1 MVRKLQSEMKKMQG
15 MATSVHSTDVS
26 RLSTMMAAVSMGI
39 STMRRRPLRTLLTSA
54 TVVLLTFTILTFAS
68 FGSTWGTRRTHIGP
82 MSGAVPRI
90 VVRNQL
96 WSPIQPGLVD
106 TLQGHFAQR
115 ETVIPRYWLAPNAA
129 EAASQAGNPSAL
141 DMLACDSSAKRLASI
156 AAAIGI
162 DPLDLRM
169 LRPQAAEGHQPSSD
183 LEEQFAGD
191 LDLLAKDGIFTTLLV
206 AKEINAGIEVQRP
219 DQVKHPSPAKEWD
232 RLVKELSLPAADGRI
247 DVDKIDKAATPFE
260 RVSVGDEQAVLFI
273 GRKVLFNGREFTF
286 AGVLRE
292 EMCAYNILEGSS
304 ILPVDYTASAGT
316 NGVGQFSE
324 QESGLSLSQLPD
336 QPNAQFVPYPI
347 DKVVVVS
354 AVSARDMGARV
365 RSINV
370 FPTHPLE
377 LQDLASR
384 AASVTELPTYVGDA
398 GGVYR
403 LIFTSLTEA
412 SGVRDL

>member
-1 MVRKLQSEMKKMQG
+1 M
-15 MATSVHSTDVS
+15 
-26 RLSTMMAAVSMGI
+26 
-39 STMRRRPLRTLLTSA
+39 
-54 TVVLLTFTILTFAS
+54 
-68 FGSTWGTRRTHIGP
+68 
-82 MSGAVPRI
+82 
-90 VVRNQL
+90 
-96 WSPIQPGLVD
+96 
-106 TLQGHFAQR
+106 
-115 ETVIPRYWLAPNAA
+115 
-129 EAASQAGNPSAL
+129 
-141 DMLACDSSAKRLASI
+141 
-156 AAAIGI
+156 
-162 DPLDLRM
+162 
-169 LRPQAAEGHQPSSD
+169 
-183 LEEQFAGD
+183 
-191 LDLLAKDGIFTTLLV
+191 
-206 AKEINAGIEVQRP
+206 
-219 DQVKHPSPAKEWD
+219 
-232 RLVKELSLPAADGRI
+232 
-247 DVDKIDKAATPFE
+247 
-260 RVSVGDEQAVLFI
+260 
-273 GRKVLFNGREFTF
+273 LFNGREFTF

-354 AVSARDMGARV
+354 AVSARDRSATRV

-412 SGVRDL
+412 SGVRDLLIPVLLGGLIVFATMLGSVSDREREIYTFSAAGPGSPARGEPVLRRGLHVRGDRRHGRLPAGAGGRAAAELAVHLHGFHRALDELFLHQRHRHGADRDVHGAGLHDLSRRQGLAIGQSGHPAVLEDPQAAGEPLRPGLPVHGQPRTTSSAW